1 MKQPKMRIG
10 AFKKNVLL
18 ERDIPLMTIDCKYIS
33 PPTSNSQMEFSEQ
46 CPFFSASRLFTSGA
60 TLDIQTTVATVVV
73 SLHISLF
80 WIGLDDKHRNPNF
93 NKEEEK
99 SRKREGHFIKQP

>member
-1 MKQPKMRIG
+1 
-10 AFKKNVLL
+10 
-18 ERDIPLMTIDCKYIS
+18 MTIDCKYIS

-93 NKEEEK
+93 NKEEEQDQVNCENPHWEK
-99 SRKREGHFIKQP
+99 FNQKNIHPKNNQP

>member
-1 MKQPKMRIG
+1 
-10 AFKKNVLL
+10 
-18 ERDIPLMTIDCKYIS
+18 MTIDCKYIS

-99 SRKREGHFIKQP
+99 SRKMEGHFIKQP